1 MDIDLYDKIISEDA
15 DKGIQ
20 IRLVVNEFRDE
31 QYIQLRRYFQ
41 SYEGDW
47 VPSKEGVS
55 IKHTIQNL
63 LNILEGLIEISSF
76 EESTDIIDK
85 FFKERLE
92 RNVYGKN

>member
-15 DKGIQ
+15 DKGVQ
-20 IRLVVNEFRDE
+20 IRLVVNEFRGE

-76 EESTDIIDK
+76 EESTGIIDK

-92 RNVYGKN
+92 KNVCGKN